1 MGETTLEEHFA
12 GSRLAFITFIMIVH
26 HPTAGEVIF
35 IVLTRVLEH
44 SSAFFLSIAEY
55 CLDQMDMSRISKLTP
70 IQDGP
75 KQMKSLLV
83 LGIK

>member
-1 MGETTLEEHFA
+1 
-12 GSRLAFITFIMIVH
+12 MIVH

-35 IVLTRVLEH
+35 VVLTRVLEH

-55 CLDQMDMSRISKLTP
+55 CLDQMDMRRISKLTP